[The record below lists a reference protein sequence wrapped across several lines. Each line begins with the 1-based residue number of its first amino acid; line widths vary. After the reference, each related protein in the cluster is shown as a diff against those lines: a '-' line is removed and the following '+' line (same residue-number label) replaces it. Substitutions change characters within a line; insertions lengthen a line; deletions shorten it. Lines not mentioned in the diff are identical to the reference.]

1 MTNYSDI
8 YNPDEGFDAYLSN
21 ITAKKVENNYLI
33 KNSEILDIGAGT
45 GIISEYFYKDN
56 NISIFEKHSK
66 YVDVLRKK
74 FEPNKIF
81 IQDFMSS
88 DISCLFDY
96 IFIFNNIQEQENIEL
111 FLLKA
116 SKNLSPNGSILLTY
130 PNALSIH
137 RIIAKGL
144 GVIKDINSEKSDNSK
159 KYGDFHLLTNEKI
172 RDVVSAVNLKIKLED
187 GIFFKP
193 FTSAVLEKLNEK
205 ELDFLTSFTHLSKKL
220 CFKLCRNY
228 KIMRILTDNICGLTT
243 AIYSKNKNINLCI
256 GENSLF
262 NGFKK

>member
-21 ITAKKVENNYLI
+21 ITAKKVGNDYLI

-45 GIISEYFYKDN
+45 GIISEYFCKDN
-56 NISIFEKHSK
+56 NISIVEKHTK
-66 YVDVLRKK
+66 YIDVLREK
-74 FEPNKIF
+74 FEPNEIF

-88 DISCLFDY
+88 NISGLFDY
-96 IFIFNNIQEQENIEL
+96 IFIFNNIQEQENIES

-144 GVIKDINSEKSDNSK
+144 GVIKDINSEKSENSK

-172 RDVVSAVNLKIKLED
+172 RDAVSAVNLKIKIED

-193 FTSAVLEKLNEK
+193 FTSAVLEKLDEK
-205 ELDFLTSFTHLSKKL
+205 ELDFFSSLSH
-220 CFKLCRNY
+220 
-228 KIMRILTDNICGLTT
+228 
-243 AIYSKNKNINLCI
+243 IYPNNCALNFVEITK
-256 GENSLF
+256 
-262 NGFKK
+262 

>member
-8 YNPDEGFDAYLSN
+8 YDPDKGFDAYLSH
-21 ITAKKVENNYLI
+21 ITAKKINNDYQI
-33 KNSEILDIGAGT
+33 KNNEILDIGAGT

-56 NISIFEKHSK
+56 NISVVEKHKK
-66 YVDVLRKK
+66 YVEVLRKK
-74 FEPNKIF
+74 FEPKELF
-81 IQDFMSS
+81 IQNYMSS
-88 DISCLFDY
+88 NISGLFDY
-96 IFIFNNIQEQENIEL
+96 IFIFNNIQEQENIKL

-144 GVIKDINSEKSDNSK
+144 GVISDINSEKSDNSK

-193 FTSAVLEKLNEK
+193 FTNAELEKLDEK
-205 ELDFLTSFTHLSKKL
+205 KLDFL
-220 CFKLCRNY
+220 
-228 KIMRILTDNICGLTT
+228 
-243 AIYSKNKNINLCI
+243 
-256 GENSLF
+256 NSLSHIYPKNCALNF
-262 NGFKK
+262 LEITK

>member
-1 MTNYSDI
+1 MTNYSDL

-21 ITAKKVENNYLI
+21 ITAKKVDNDYLI
-33 KNSEILDIGAGT
+33 KNSDILDIGAGT

-56 NISIFEKHSK
+56 NISIVEKHTK
-66 YVDVLRKK
+66 YINVLREK
-74 FEPNKIF
+74 FEPSEIF

-88 DISCLFDY
+88 NISGLFDY
-96 IFIFNNIQEQENIEL
+96 IFIFNNIQEQENIES

-116 SKNLSPNGSILLTY
+116 SKNLSLNGSILLTY

-144 GVIKDINSEKSDNSK
+144 GLIEDINSEKSDNSK

-172 RDVVSAVNLKIKLED
+172 RDAVSAVKLKIKIED

-193 FTSAVLEKLNEK
+193 FTNAALEKLDEK
-205 ELDFLTSFTHLSKKL
+205 ELDFF
-220 CFKLCRNY
+220 
-228 KIMRILTDNICGLTT
+228 
-243 AIYSKNKNINLCI
+243 
-256 GENSLF
+256 NSLSHIYPKNCALNF
-262 NGFKK
+262 VEITK

>member
-1 MTNYSDI
+1 MTNYSDL

-21 ITAKKVENNYLI
+21 ITAKKVDNDYLI
-33 KNSEILDIGAGT
+33 KNSDILDIGAGT

-56 NISIFEKHSK
+56 NISIVEKHTK
-66 YVDVLRKK
+66 YINVLREK
-74 FEPNKIF
+74 FEPSEIF

-88 DISCLFDY
+88 NISGLFDY
-96 IFIFNNIQEQENIEL
+96 IFIFNNIQEQENIES

-116 SKNLSPNGSILLTY
+116 SKNLSLNGSILLTY

-144 GVIKDINSEKSDNSK
+144 GLIEDINSEKSDNSK

-172 RDVVSAVNLKIKLED
+172 RDAVSAVKLKIKIED

-193 FTSAVLEKLNEK
+193 FTNAVLEKLDEK
-205 ELDFLTSFTHLSKKL
+205 ELDFF
-220 CFKLCRNY
+220 
-228 KIMRILTDNICGLTT
+228 
-243 AIYSKNKNINLCI
+243 
-256 GENSLF
+256 NSLSHIYPKNCALNF
-262 NGFKK
+262 VEITK